1 MSDAP
6 VLDRPVTTR
15 ELIVLDH
22 TGDTK
27 IIWDSDK
34 PAEVDHA
41 RDTFDRFK
49 AKGYMA
55 YKVDRKGEKG
65 EVMRNF
71 DPDAEKL
78 ILAPATVGG

>member
-1 MSDAP
+1 MSDAVMEP
-6 VLDRPVTTR
+6 KG
-15 ELIVLDH
+15 ELVIMDH

-27 IIWDSDK
+27 IIWDK
-34 PAEVDHA
+34 GKAAEVDHA

-55 YKVDRKGEKG
+55 YKVDSKGDKG
-65 EVMRNF
+65 EVIKSF
-71 DPDAEKL
+71 DPSAEKM

>member
-1 MSDAP
+1 MSSDVMDP
-6 VLDRPVTTR
+6 PTTKR
-15 ELIVLDH
+15 ELIILDH

-27 IIWDSDK
+27 IVWDSDSQ
-34 PAEVDHA
+34 AEKDHA

-65 EVMRNF
+65 EVMRTF
-71 DPDAEKL
+71 DPDAEKM